1 MDEKLMTPQLMK
13 DIEEYSLLMFSKR
26 EIAEILEI
34 PSEGFMEL
42 LEKNEQAF
50 KAFRKGRL
58 VQEAKLRKAVFDLA
72 GLGGDSIDNKSADP
86 AGEVKRRAAW
96 LSPATR
102 RRHGPA

>member
-58 VQEAKLRKAVFDLA
+58 VQEAKLRTAIFDLA
-72 GLGGDSIDNKSADP
+72 SNGS
-86 AGEVKRRAAW
+86 
-96 LSPATR
+96 SPAQTL
-102 RRHGPA
+102 ANTMIVEAKMNDV

>member
-34 PSEGFMEL
+34 PSDDFMEM
-42 LEKNEQAF
+42 LEKDEEAI
-50 KAFRKGRL
+50 KIFRKGRL

-72 GLGGDSIDNKSADP
+72 GNGS
-86 AGEVKRRAAW
+86 
-96 LSPATR
+96 SPAQTL
-102 RRHGPA
+102 ANSMIIDAKMND